1 MKATLGRWGLFYPF
15 GDCGFG
21 KFNGWTLG
29 EL

>member
-1 MKATLGRWGLFYPF
+1 MKATLGRWELFCPF

-21 KFNGWTLG
+21 KFNGWTPG